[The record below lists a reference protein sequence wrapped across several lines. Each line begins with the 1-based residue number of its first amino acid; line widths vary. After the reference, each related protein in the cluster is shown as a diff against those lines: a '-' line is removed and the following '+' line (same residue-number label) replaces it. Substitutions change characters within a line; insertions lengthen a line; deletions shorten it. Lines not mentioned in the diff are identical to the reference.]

1 MSAPATLR
9 NKTNSRLATA
19 LLFLIPVVT
28 FIKIALE
35 TRDHAPLSESLD
47 VRILQAIHTISTPSL
62 DRLLVHATNFGG
74 VAAII
79 FATLI
84 AAVIL
89 FIIHKRRAMAIL
101 LSGVGGAAIINALLK
116 MSFQRTRPSLW
127 VPIITEKSYSFPS
140 GHAMLSS
147 ALALSVILILWETRW
162 RWIAVTAGTIY
173 IVIIGFSRLYL
184 GVHYP
189 SDVAAGWL
197 VSFVWLLTVKT
208 ILTKRQ
214 LRAAGPELA

>member
-9 NKTNSRLATA
+9 NKTYGRLATA

-28 FIKIALE
+28 FIKIAVE
-35 TRDHAPLSESLD
+35 TRDRDPLSGSLD

-62 DRLLVHATNFGG
+62 DRLIVHVTNFGG

-89 FIIHKRRAMAIL
+89 FIVHKRRAMAIL
-101 LSGVGGAAIINALLK
+101 LIGVGGAAIINALLK
-116 MSFQRTRPSLW
+116 MSFQRIRPSLW

-147 ALALSVILILWETRW
+147 ALALSVILILWKTRW

-208 ILTKRQ
+208 ILTRRQ
-214 LRAAGPELA
+214 LRAASKEIA